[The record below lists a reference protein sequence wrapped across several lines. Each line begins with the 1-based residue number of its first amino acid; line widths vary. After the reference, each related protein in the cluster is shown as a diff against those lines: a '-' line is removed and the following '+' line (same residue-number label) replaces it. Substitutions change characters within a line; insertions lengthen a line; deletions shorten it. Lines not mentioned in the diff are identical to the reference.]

1 MAIRNFKN
9 KGTEDI
15 NYGRASKEANPSQGV
30 ASESPDNNS
39 PVWELS
45 YRCKIYK
52 KYVGIGLKNRLV
64 IERANTVFG

>member
-30 ASESPDNNS
+30 ASESQIITRPFGSCHIDARFTRNT
-39 PVWELS
+39 WES
-45 YRCKIYK
+45 
-52 KYVGIGLKNRLV
+52 V
-64 IERANTVFG
+64 